1 MKWGSQKCRAYF
13 TVEAAMVIPIV
24 MGCIGMVCMLM
35 FYMYERCV
43 LDENA
48 CRALVWRLY
57 VEGSGYTD
65 LTAEKIE
72 NKQMVRYLLAYLQKE
87 EAERYLL
94 GGEMNTN
101 ITLKGNLA
109 EVKRE
114 MNYSHRAGLG
124 CETFATC
131 YFLNPMKTLRG
142 IALVRDQLEKE
153 VDNE

>member
-94 GGEMNTN
+94 GRSDG
-101 ITLKGNLA
+101 KA
-109 EVKRE
+109 FP
-114 MNYSHRAGLG
+114 S
-124 CETFATC
+124 
-131 YFLNPMKTLRG
+131 
-142 IALVRDQLEKE
+142 
-153 VDNE
+153 